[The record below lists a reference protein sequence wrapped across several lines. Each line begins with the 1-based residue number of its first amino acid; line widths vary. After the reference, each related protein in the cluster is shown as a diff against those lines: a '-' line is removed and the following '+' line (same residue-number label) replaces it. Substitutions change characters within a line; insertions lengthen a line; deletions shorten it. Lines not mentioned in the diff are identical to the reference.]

1 MPLLRRGDHLPHVP
15 LLSPDETEVSLA
27 GFRGEHTLL
36 IFLRHLA

>member
-1 MPLLRRGDHLPHVP
+1 MPLHKRDHLPDLP
-15 LLSPDETEVSLA
+15 LLSPDGAEVSLA